1 MKIPAANKDTNWT
14 PAACTSSFAATTWS
28 LEEQEKTASV
38 PPHELQEQ
46 ENVQHLRST
55 YVMYHLTVSCHA
67 PCLLPTYSWRSTG
80 SMNSLWHKKLQK
92 DAGKVAATMHEL
104 SYYVS
109 EGHMVFW
116 WLSVLCL
123 CPHGL
128 CCCFYTCLPS
138 FFGPKLSSPVST
150 NLHRV
155 ADLQIYSEEIDLPN
169 CSSLLASQFRP
180 PWQHQIASCWDLVHG
195 LGYQSNFLQ
204 NSCLHVKDFP
214 SNRAGSAASCA
225 MLQFLASYFLPLQ
238 LLFKLSSYLH
248 HPMYPRLQVTRNLQ
262 THN

>member
-1 MKIPAANKDTNWT
+1 MKSRRTGENSSVWITRT
-14 PAACTSSFAATTWS
+14 GECTTR
-28 LEEQEKTASV
+28 
-38 PPHELQEQ
+38 
-46 ENVQHLRST
+46 RST
-55 YVMYHLTVSCHA
+55 CVMYYLTVSCHA

-80 SMNSLWHKKLQK
+80 SMNSLSHKKLQK
-92 DAGKVAATMHEL
+92 DAGKVAATMDEL

-180 PWQHQIASCWDLVHG
+180 HWPHQIASC
-195 LGYQSNFLQ
+195 
-204 NSCLHVKDFP
+204 
-214 SNRAGSAASCA
+214 
-225 MLQFLASYFLPLQ
+225 
-238 LLFKLSSYLH
+238 
-248 HPMYPRLQVTRNLQ
+248 
-262 THN
+262 